1 MKRLTVSAALLGA
14 VAGAGCEAVQIRSLM
29 PELAPDSV
37 GFYCGSNLITFPTS
51 EESGYS
57 SVLTFRRSDIRSMYR
72 NPLTGSDPA
81 DSLPALAI
89 VDTGGGGEIVY
100 SLDDATYRKVLL
112 CLD

>member
-1 MKRLTVSAALLGA
+1 
-14 VAGAGCEAVQIRSLM
+14 
-29 PELAPDSV
+29 
-37 GFYCGSNLITFPTS
+37 
-51 EESGYS
+51 
-57 SVLTFRRSDIRSMYR
+57 MYR